1 MNIESES
8 INKTLAAAKEYAD
21 LIVKGP
27 LSEIG
32 GFLTDTIG
40 YWRLKNR
47 VRLMLKAKQ
56 WLEERNVNPK
66 KIIPDVF
73 VPLIEEGGNAG
84 DETLADMFASL
95 LATHLDPEF
104 HEHVHP
110 SYTKVL
116 AQISPVDAQA
126 LLEYRKY
133 VSYSDAREVGLTGRG
148 ITVEM
153 VANDLHLSK
162 KTAYLSSLNLWR
174 LGIVEHKGYLPPQKH
189 EIPTIFGNSPEHQLY
204 LMTEYGIAFCDACQY
219 AKSRRNKDT
228 ESGHE

>member
-1 MNIESES
+1 MTIESEAIS
-8 INKTLAAAKEYAD
+8 KALGAAKEYAD
-21 LIVKGP
+21 LIVRGP

-32 GFLTDTIG
+32 GILTDTIG

-56 WLEERNVNPK
+56 WLEERSVNPE
-66 KIIPDVF
+66 KIIPDIF
-73 VPLIEEGGNAG
+73 VPLLEEGGNAG

-116 AQISPVDAQA
+116 AQISPADAQV

-133 VSYSDAREVGLTGRG
+133 VSYSDAREIGLTGRG

-153 VANDLHLSK
+153 VADDLHLSK
-162 KTAYLSSLNLWR
+162 RTTYLSSLNLWR
-174 LGIVEHKGYLPPQKH
+174 LGIVEHKGYLPPQRH
-189 EIPTIFGNSPEHQLY
+189 GIPAVFENSPEHQLY

-219 AKSRRNKDT
+219 TKNHPNKGA